1 MASRPQEGLTE
12 REGEIMN
19 VLWQQEEA
27 TVEGIRHRLEADLVP
42 TTIRTLLRIML
53 RKGYVVSRMEGK
65 AKVFRPLVARETAQT
80 SALETLRKRLFE
92 GSTRK
97 LMLRL
102 MEDEDI
108 SIVELERLRREA
120 QGGET
125 KGDGR

>member
-12 REGEIMN
+12 REGQIMN
-19 VLWQQEEA
+19 VLWKQEEA
-27 TVEGIRHRLEADLVP
+27 SVEGIRERLEAELVP
-42 TTIRTLLRIML
+42 TTIRTLLRIMEK
-53 RKGYVVSRMEGK
+53 KGYVAAHKDGK
-65 AKVFRPLVARETAQT
+65 AKVFRPLIVRESAQT

-108 SIVELERLRREA
+108 SIEELEGLRREA
-120 QGGET
+120 QSGQIKGG
-125 KGDGR
+125 RR